1 MAGEHAVELGAGVGA
16 AGLALARRVEELTVT
31 LVELDPAL
39 TALAQEN
46 AGRNKLATRVR
57 AVCLDVAAP
66 AAAFA
71 AAGLAPGSADCVLMN
86 PPFNAPQNPS
96 PDRGRRMART
106 ASPETLAVWLSTAA
120 RLLRPSG
127 AVTLIWRADG
137 LGDVLAALAA
147 DFGAVSV
154 LPSPSQA
161 GLAGDPRA
169 GARRKAPQRA
179 AVAAV
184 RICARRRRRQTER
197 SGGSRATRRCRPSI
211 PGKLSAERYEMLMTG
226 TNSGC

>member
-1 MAGEHAVELGAGVGA
+1 MSIEISAARGQTSDDAVLGGKLVLRQPLRGYRFGHDSILLAAAADAHAGEHAVELGAGVGA
-16 AGLALARRVEELTVT
+16 AGLALARRVGELTVT

-46 AGRNKLATRVR
+46 AGRNGLATRVG

-71 AAGLAPGSADCVLMN
+71 AAGLAPGTAACVLMN

-106 ASPETLAVWLSTAA
+106 ASPETLHVWLATAA

-127 AVTLIWRADG
+127 TVTVIWRADG
-137 LGDVLAALAA
+137 LGDLLAALAA
-147 DFGAVSV
+147 DFGAVALLLV
-154 LPSPSQA
+154 HP
-161 GLAGDPRA
+161 
-169 GARRKAPQRA
+169 K
-179 AVAAV
+179 
-184 RICARRRRRQTER
+184 
-197 SGGSRATRRCRPSI
+197 
-211 PGKLSAERYEMLMTG
+211 PG
-226 TNSGC
+226 

>member
-1 MAGEHAVELGAGVGA
+1 MSS
-16 AGLALARRVEELTVT
+16 R
-31 LVELDPAL
+31 
-39 TALAQEN
+39 
-46 AGRNKLATRVR
+46 TRVR

-96 PDRGRRMART
+96 PDRGRRVART

-120 RLLRPSG
+120 RLLRPFRCRDADLACRRAWRCACG
-127 AVTLIWRADG
+127 AGCGFRRG
-137 LGDVLAALAA
+137 LGLAN
-147 DFGAVSV
+147 
-154 LPSPSQA
+154 PSQA

-197 SGGSRATRRCRPSI
+197 SGGRRATRRCSPSI
-211 PGKLSAERYEMLMTG
+211 PGKLSAERYEVLMTG
-226 TNSGC
+226 TNSGFRRDCCSALRHHAGSESGGPARLSSLRCGSEYRKDQQIR